1 LSMIALILASQE
13 TKNKKRED
21 KQRALKLKWTQEF
34 NRMKTK
40 KVPKFRMF
48 DDEEE
53 SEEEK
58 YEPPEKRLCQDSTK
72 NSSKFRILDGEEEA
86 AEREEKV
93 KTPEKATE
101 PDVFSSD
108 EEEEH
113 VNVRYPSANTL
124 VVCPMSVMC
133 QWAQEV
139 STKVAPNGL
148 KVLTFHGPNR
158 HEVGIEGFRSYDL
171 IITSYNLLI
180 SELKR
185 YGNASLLFAVHW
197 NRVILDE
204 AHIIRNV
211 RTSGCSSVC
220 QLRARCHWALTGTP
234 VQNRAIDV
242 FALLR
247 FLEVPN
253 FRDLQ
258 QWKKYLNEG
267 MRGHRRLNFII
278 KPLML
283 RRTKKQLQES
293 GDMPAL
299 PPLKVE
305 LICVQL
311 SEPEMAV
318 YQILSAISKKIF
330 TQFLRQREQGNSDLN
345 YYALE
350 RTPQFMEESFD
361 TKYTEIYHRFLKS
374 LGYNPGAK
382 IKGIVILVL
391 LLRLRQFCCHPGLM
405 LGVSFL
411 NVCSA

>member
-1 LSMIALILASQE
+1 
-13 TKNKKRED
+13 
-21 KQRALKLKWTQEF
+21 
-34 NRMKTK
+34 
-40 KVPKFRMF
+40 
-48 DDEEE
+48 
-53 SEEEK
+53 
-58 YEPPEKRLCQDSTK
+58 
-72 NSSKFRILDGEEEA
+72 
-86 AEREEKV
+86 
-93 KTPEKATE
+93 
-101 PDVFSSD
+101 
-108 EEEEH
+108 
-113 VNVRYPSANTL
+113 
-124 VVCPMSVMC
+124 
-133 QWAQEV
+133 
-139 STKVAPNGL
+139 
-148 KVLTFHGPNR
+148 
-158 HEVGIEGFRSYDL
+158 
-171 IITSYNLLI
+171 
-180 SELKR
+180 
-185 YGNASLLFAVHW
+185 
-197 NRVILDE
+197 
-204 AHIIRNV
+204 
-211 RTSGCSSVC
+211 
-220 QLRARCHWALTGTP
+220 LTGTP